1 MARTKHLN
9 IDWLN
14 FKSKRSIKYPI
25 LVNTT
30 GYSDYKCPFETYNP
44 VGREDYYLIYI
55 VEGELLLDMA
65 NIKRPIGRGTAFIV
79 PPKHM
84 YKYSGNPSTSY
95 LFAHFTGSYAEDFL
109 KECGLDILPTI
120 IENKFSAEIQSKFL
134 SMIDVFLRNDQLST
148 QKCACMLQEILI
160 DICENS
166 RDNLD
171 NIHLDTSLRHIHS
184 FFTSKISVP
193 YLAGLENLSSSRY
206 ITVFKKQM
214 GKPPN
219 EYIIELRLQFA
230 KNMLSGTNMS
240 IKQISEHIGY
250 NDPYFFSRL
259 FKKHI
264 GISPQE
270 YRKNNK

>member
-1 MARTKHLN
+1 MARTKHIN

-30 GYSDYKCPFETYNP
+30 GYSDYKCRFETYNP

-65 NIKRPIGRGTAFIV
+65 NIKRPIGRGAAFIV

-134 SMIDVFLRNDQLST
+134 SMIDVFLRNGQLST
-148 QKCACMLQEILI
+148 QKSACLLQEILI

>member
-1 MARTKHLN
+1 MARTKHIN

-30 GYSDYKCPFETYNP
+30 GYSDYKCRFETYNP

-55 VEGELLLDMA
+55 VEGELLLDMP

-134 SMIDVFLRNDQLST
+134 SMIDVFLRNAQLST

-166 RDNLD
+166 RNNLD

-259 FKKHI
+259 FKKHM
-264 GISPQE
+264 GLSPQE